1 MIPKNL
7 GELLSASAKKYPNRI
22 AIVFGRKKITYK
34 ALDELT
40 NKIAAGLLRL
50 GIKKE
55 NKIAIF
61 LDNCPEF
68 VVSYYSILKAG
79 AVVVPVNYMFK
90 IEEAKYILQDS
101 EAAGIITSRAYIDMA
116 EELRL
121 RVDSLK
127 HIISTTITREGIID
141 FGALK
146 ETNTAVI
153 NNISIDPDD
162 LAVIL
167 YTSGTT
173 GFPKGA
179 MLSHYNLVSNASDSS
194 QAIKGN
200 QKYSFICILPLFHS
214 FAATVCMN
222 LPLLIGA
229 KIVIMKSLRPFKR
242 VIRAIIKNRVNVL
255 VGIPSVYNI
264 LKDIKLPQI
273 LHTPIIKL
281 FNPVKI
287 CISGAAALPIDTFRG
302 FEKRFRVPLLEGY
315 GLTEASPVVTLNPL
329 KGERK
334 PGSIGVVLSKNIE
347 LRIVNE
353 KNETLKPKEIGEL
366 LVRGPNVM
374 QGYYKHPE
382 ASQEVL
388 KDSWLY
394 TGDMAKIEDDGYVY
408 IVGRKKEM
416 VNVRGLNVYP
426 REIEEVLYQNP
437 KVKEAAVIGIPD
449 THKGEVPKGFIVLK
463 EAESASEHEI
473 IQYLRERLASYKIPK
488 NIEFRESL
496 PKNTTGK
503 ILKRVLKDE
512 EGKK

>member
-7 GELLSASAKKYPNRI
+7 GELLSDSAQKYPNRI
-22 AIVFGRKKITYK
+22 AIVFGRKKITYR
-34 ALDELT
+34 AL
-40 NKIAAGLLRL
+40 NNQANHIAAGLLKL
-50 GIKKE
+50 GIKKG

-68 VVSYYSILKAG
+68 VISYYSILKAG
-79 AVVVPVNYMFK
+79 AIVVPVNYMFK

-101 EAAGIITSRAYIDMA
+101 EAVGIITSRTFVDMA

-127 HIISTTITREGIID
+127 HIISTTPSREGIVD
-141 FGALK
+141 FGSLK
-146 ETNTAVI
+146 ENNTE
-153 NNISIDPDD
+153 NLNKISSGPDD

-179 MLSHYNLVSNASDSS
+179 VLSHYNLISNASDSS
-194 QAIKGN
+194 LAIKSTR
-200 QKYSFICILPLFHS
+200 KHSFICILPLFHS

-222 LPLLIGA
+222 LPLFIGA
-229 KIVIMKSLRPFKR
+229 KIVIMKSLKPFKR
-242 VIRAIIKNRVNVL
+242 VIRAIRKNRVSVF
-255 VGIPSVYNI
+255 VGIPSIYNI
-264 LKDIKLPQI
+264 LKDIKLPKVFE
-273 LHTPIIKL
+273 TPLIKL
-281 FNPVKI
+281 FNPVKL
-287 CISGAAALPIDTFRG
+287 CISGAAALPADTFRG

-329 KGERK
+329 NGARK
-334 PGSIGVVLSKNIE
+334 PGSIGLPLSVNIE
-347 LRIVNE
+347 LKIVNE
-353 KNETLKPKEIGEL
+353 KNDALAAGEIGEL
-366 LVRGPNVM
+366 LVKGPNVM
-374 QGYYKHPE
+374 QGYYKHAE
-382 ASQEVL
+382 ATEEVL
-388 KDSWLY
+388 KNGWLY
-394 TGDMAKIEDDGYVY
+394 TGDMAKIEHNGYVY

-426 REIEEVLYQNP
+426 REIEEVLYHNP
-437 KVKEAAVIGIPD
+437 KIKEAAVIGITD
-449 THKGEVPKGFIVLK
+449 THKGEVPKGFVVLK
-463 EAESASEHEI
+463 EPGSASEHEI

-488 NIEFRESL
+488 YIEFREFL

-512 EGKK
+512 EEKK